1 MSDSNLDSKKSFAP
15 VNNKQNFP
23 KLEEEIQKFWH
34 ENNTFKKSV
43 ENRENAEEF
52 VFYDGPPFAT
62 GLPHYGHILTSIAK
76 DLIPRY
82 KTMKGYKVERRWGWD
97 CHGLPIENIVEKE
110 LNLSSHQEIA
120 EYGVDK
126 FCEDC
131 RSKVFTY
138 ADEWE
143 VIINRI
149 GRWVDFENQY
159 RTMDPSFMETVWW
172 IFKTLYDKGLI
183 YEGYKVLPYCT
194 RCHTPLSN
202 FETKVDDAYRPKQDK
217 TCTVKLKSAEND
229 NEFFLIWT
237 TTPWTLPSNLAIAV
251 GPEID
256 YVKIKDVSGEVYILA
271 ESRLSAYYKKPEEY
285 EILETV
291 KGKDLAGLK
300 YEPLLP
306 YFEQSTTAKGQTD
319 KERFK
324 VILADFVT
332 TEDGTGIVHMAPAFG
347 EDDFNAC
354 KKENIAF
361 FMPVDDN
368 GEFTD
373 EVPDLKGKHV
383 FEANDE
389 IIKKLKEK
397 GLVVVVNSY
406 EHSYPHCWRCD
417 TPLIYKAISAWFVNI
432 EPIKADMIASNQK
445 VNWVPSHVRD
455 GVFGKWLEGARDW
468 CISRNRYWG
477 SVLPVWK
484 CDKCDFVEVF
494 GNKKDLEEKVGV
506 EITDLHKH
514 FIDKHKYPCT
524 KCAGGIMSRIPEVLD
539 CWFESGAMPY
549 AQVHYPFENK
559 EWFEGHF
566 PSDFI
571 VEYLAQTRG
580 WFYTMIVLSSALF
593 KDTSFK
599 NCVAHGTILA
609 SDGRKMS
616 KRLMNYTDPV
626 DLVNKFGADSLR
638 LALMISPV
646 MRGDDIRFSDEGVE
660 NMMKKV
666 VLALW
671 NAYSFFVTYANI
683 DGWSSSDFVEKSD
696 NELDKWI
703 LSELSKLNISVS
715 EKLDKYDIADA
726 GEEFVAFLDS
736 LNNWYIR
743 RSRRRFWKSQNDGD
757 KMSAYSTLYRVLK
770 EFTMMIS
777 PFIPFTAE
785 AIYQNLTGE
794 ESVHLTDWPKVSEI
808 DEKTLNK
815 MRFIRSVVNL
825 ALSVRAKNKVKIRQP
840 LALAKIVKNKE
851 VSLSEADFEVIR
863 EEINVKKIEFVDDF
877 KEFADEQISV
887 NAKLLGPKYGSEV
900 QNIITASKTGDF
912 KMEDGAFVVGG
923 FKLFDD
929 EFSIVY
935 KGKDADNVDA
945 NLDAVLMLDLEIS
958 DELRKEGLL
967 RDVIRLVQDHRKTM
981 DYPVDAKISLYLDI
995 KDSDLKDAIEKHS
1008 DSLKLETLTLDL
1020 VLTDE
1025 GEFHLTSL
1033 DDFTVGI
1040 RSERK

>member
-1 MSDSNLDSKKSFAP
+1 MSDSKKSFAP
-15 VNNKQNFP
+15 VNNKQSFP
-23 KLEEEIQKFWH
+23 QLEEQVLKFWN
-34 ENNTFKKSV
+34 ENNIFKKSI
-43 ENRENAEEF
+43 ENREKADEF

-149 GRWVDFENQY
+149 GRWVDFKNQY

-217 TCTVKLKSAEND
+217 TCTVKLKIAEKD
-229 NEFFLIWT
+229 NEYFLIWT

-256 YVKIKDVSGEVYILA
+256 YVKIKDASGEVYILA

-285 EILETV
+285 EVLETV
-291 KGKDLAGLK
+291 KGADLAGMK
-300 YEPLLP
+300 YEALFD
-306 YFEQSTTAKGQTD
+306 YFENSTTAKGQND
-319 KERFK
+319 KDRFK

-397 GLVVVVNSY
+397 GQLIVVNSY

-432 EPIKADMIASNQK
+432 EPIKTDMIASNQK

-455 GVFGKWLEGARDW
+455 GIFGKWLEGARDW

-484 CDKCDFVEVF
+484 CDKCDNVEVF
-494 GNKKDLEEKVGV
+494 GSKKDLEEKVGT

-514 FIDKHKYPCT
+514 FIDKHKYTCS
-524 KCAGGIMSRIPEVLD
+524 KCAGGMMTRIPEVLD

-549 AQVHYPFENK
+549 AQIHYPFENK

-609 SDGRKMS
+609 ADGRKMS
-616 KRLMNYTDPV
+616 KRLMNFTDPLE
-626 DLVNKFGADSLR
+626 LVNKYGADSMR

-646 MRGDDIRFSDEGVE
+646 MRGDDIRFSDDFVE
-660 NMMKKV
+660 TMMKKV

-671 NAYSFFVTYANI
+671 NSYSFFVTYANI
-683 DGWSSSDFVEKSD
+683 DKWTASDSVEKSD
-696 NELDKWI
+696 NELDAWI
-703 LSELSKLNISVS
+703 LSELSKLNTSVS
-715 EKLDKYDIADA
+715 EKLDKYEIADA
-726 GEEFVAFLDS
+726 GEEFISFLDS

-757 KMSAYSTLYRVLK
+757 KMSAYSTLHRVLK
-770 EFTMMIS
+770 DFTLMIS

-785 AIYQNLTGE
+785 SIYQNLSGE
-794 ESVHLTDWPKVSEI
+794 ESVHLADWPKASEI
-808 DEKTLNK
+808 DEKVLSK

-840 LALAKIVKNKE
+840 LALAKIVKNRE
-851 VSLSEADFEVIR
+851 VVLSEADLDVIC

-877 KEFADEQISV
+877 KEFADEQINV
-887 NAKLLGPKYGSEV
+887 NAKLLGPKYGAEV
-900 QNIITASKTGDF
+900 QNIIKASKNGDF
-912 KMEDGAFVVGG
+912 KMEDGAFIVGG
-923 FKLFDD
+923 FKLFGD
-929 EFSIVY
+929 EMSIVY

-945 NLDAVLMLDLEIS
+945 NSDAVLMLDLEIS
-958 DELRKEGLL
+958 DELRQEGLL

-981 DYPVDAKISLYLDI
+981 DYPVDAKIALYLDI
-995 KDSDLKDAIEKHS
+995 KDPALKVALEKHS
-1008 DSLKLETLTLDL
+1008 DSLKIETLSLDL

-1025 GEFHLTSL
+1025 GEFHLINL

>member
-1 MSDSNLDSKKSFAP
+1 MTDLNQKSFKA

-23 KLEEEIQKFWH
+23 QLEEEIQKFWN
-34 ENNTFKKSV
+34 ENNIFKKSI
-43 ENRENAEEF
+43 ENRDKASEF

-110 LNLSSHQEIA
+110 LNLSSHQEISD
-120 EYGVDK
+120 YGVDK

-217 TCTVKLKSAEND
+217 TCTVKLKNAEKD
-229 NEFFLIWT
+229 NEYFLIWT

-251 GPEID
+251 GPEIE
-256 YVKIKDVSGEVYILA
+256 YVKVKDSSGELYILA
-271 ESRLSAYYKKPEEY
+271 ESRLSAYYKNAEDY
-285 EILETV
+285 ELLETV
-291 KGKDLAGLK
+291 KGSDLSGLK
-300 YEPLLP
+300 YEPLFP

-373 EVPDLKGKHV
+373 EVPELKGKHV

-389 IIKKLKEK
+389 ILKRLKEEGK
-397 GLVVVVNSY
+397 IIVVNSY

-455 GVFGKWLEGARDW
+455 GIFGKWLEGARDW

-514 FIDKHKYPCT
+514 FIDKHKYSCP
-524 KCAGGIMSRIPEVLD
+524 KCAGGVMSRIPEVLD

-559 EWFEGHF
+559 EWFDSHF

-609 SDGRKMS
+609 ADGRKMS
-616 KRLMNYTDPV
+616 KRLLNFTDPL
-626 DLVNKFGADSLR
+626 DLVNKYGADSMR

-646 MRGDDIRFSDEGVE
+646 MRGDDIRFSDDLVE
-660 NMMKKV
+660 TMMKKV

-671 NAYSFFVTYANI
+671 NSYSFFTTYANI
-683 DGWSSSDFVEKSD
+683 DGWSPSDAVEKSD

-703 LSELSKLNISVS
+703 ISELSRLNISVS

-726 GEEFVAFLDS
+726 GEEFISFLDS

-785 AIYQNLTGE
+785 EIYKNLTGE
-794 ESVHLTDWPKVSEI
+794 ESVHLATWPEVLEGDLDLKVI
-808 DEKTLNK
+808 NK
-815 MRFIRSVVNL
+815 MRFLRSVVNL
-825 ALSVRAKNKVKIRQP
+825 ALANRAKNKIKVRQP
-840 LALAKIVKNKE
+840 LNIAKIVKNQE
-851 VSLSEADFEVIR
+851 FDLNEADLDVIK
-863 EEINVKKIEFVDDF
+863 EEINVKKVEIVSDYH
-877 KEFADEQISV
+877 EFADENISV
-887 NAKLLGPKYGSEV
+887 NAKLLGPKYGAEV
-900 QNIITASKTGDF
+900 QNIIKAARNGDF
-912 KMEDGAFVVGG
+912 KVVEGGFEVGG
-923 FKLFDD
+923 FKLFGD
-929 EFSIVY
+929 EVSVVY
-935 KGKDADNVDA
+935 KGKDGADNVEA
-945 NLDAVLMLDLEIS
+945 NNDAVIMLDLEITE
-958 DELRKEGLL
+958 ELRKEGLL
-967 RDVIRLVQDHRKTM
+967 RDVIRLVQDHRKEM
-981 DYPVDAKISLYLDI
+981 DYPVDAKIALYLDI
-995 KDSDLKDAIEKHS
+995 KDEELKNALAEQVEF
-1008 DSLKLETLTLDL
+1008 LKNETLSFEVEFTS
-1020 VLTDE
+1020 E
-1025 GEFHLTSL
+1025 GEFHLLTL
-1033 DDFTVGI
+1033 DEFTVGI
-1040 RSERK
+1040 RSEKK

>member
-1 MSDSNLDSKKSFAP
+1 MKAFKP

-23 KLEEEIQKFWH
+23 ELEEEIQKFWH
-34 ENNTFKKSV
+34 ENKVFEKSV
-43 ENRENAEEF
+43 SSREKNDEF

-82 KTMKGYKVERRWGWD
+82 KTMKGFKVERRWGWD

-110 LNLSSHQEIA
+110 LNLTSHQDIA
-120 EYGVDK
+120 EYGIDK
-126 FCEDC
+126 FCENC

-149 GRWVDFENQY
+149 GRWVDFGNQY

-194 RCHTPLSN
+194 HCHTPLSN
-202 FETKVDDAYRPKQDK
+202 FETRQDDAYRPKQDK
-217 TCTVKLKSAEND
+217 TVTVKLKIEGKD
-229 NEFFLIWT
+229 NEYFLIWT

-256 YVKIKDVSGEVYILA
+256 YVKVKDVSGELYILA
-271 ESRLSAYYKKPEEY
+271 ESRLSVYYKKPEEY
-285 EILETV
+285 EVLERM
-291 KGKDLAGLK
+291 KGRDLAGLK
-300 YEPLLP
+300 YEPLFS
-306 YFEQSTTAKGQTD
+306 YFKDSNASKGQND
-319 KERFK
+319 KDAFK

-361 FMPVDDN
+361 FMPVDDDGN
-368 GEFTD
+368 FTD

-383 FEANDE
+383 FDSNDE
-389 IIKKLKEK
+389 IIKRLKDEKKLV
-397 GLVVVVNSY
+397 LLNTY
-406 EHSYPHCWRCD
+406 EHQYPHCWRCD
-417 TPLIYKAISAWFVNI
+417 TPLIYKAISAWFVSI

-445 VNWVPSHVRD
+445 VNWVPDHVKN
-455 GVFGKWLEGARDW
+455 GIFGKWLEGARDW

-484 CDKCDFVEVF
+484 CDKCDHIEVL
-494 GNKKDLEEKVGV
+494 GSKKELEEKTNIPV
-506 EITDLHKH
+506 TDLHKH
-514 FIDKHKYPCT
+514 FIDKHTYACP
-524 KCAGGIMSRIPEVLD
+524 KCAGGMMKRIPEVLD

-559 EWFEGHF
+559 EWFDGHF

-609 SDGRKMS
+609 ADGRKMS
-616 KRLMNYTDPV
+616 KRLQNYTDPMV
-626 DLVNKFGADSLR
+626 LVNKFGADSMR
-638 LALMISPV
+638 LALMLSPV
-646 MRGDDIRFSDEGVE
+646 MRGDDIRFSDDGVE
-660 NMMKKV
+660 SMMKKV

-683 DGWSSSDFVEKSD
+683 DEWSSKDFVEKSD

-703 LSELSKLNISVS
+703 VSELSQLNLSVS
-715 EKLDKYDIADA
+715 EKLNKYDIVSA
-726 GEEFVAFLDS
+726 GEEFVSFLDS

-757 KMSAYSTLYRVLK
+757 KMSAYSTLFLVLK
-770 EFTMMIS
+770 ELSMMIS

-785 AIYQNLTGE
+785 AIYKNLTGE
-794 ESVHLTDWPKVSEI
+794 ESVHLADWPKVSKV
-808 DEKTLNK
+808 DEEALSK

-825 ALSVRAKNKVKIRQP
+825 ALSVRAKNKMKIRQP
-840 LALAKIVKNKE
+840 LALAKIVKNRDI
-851 VSLSEADFEVIR
+851 SLTEADLDVIR
-863 EEINVKKIEFVDDF
+863 EEVNVKKIEFVEDF
-877 KEFADEQISV
+877 HEFADEQVSV
-887 NAKLLGPKYGSEV
+887 NAKLLGPKYGGEV
-900 QNIITASKTGDF
+900 QNIIKASKNGEF
-912 KMEDGAFVVGG
+912 KVVEGGIEVGG
-923 FKLFDD
+923 FKLFGD
-929 EFSIVY
+929 EVSVVY
-935 KGKDADNVDA
+935 KGKNADNVDA
-945 NLDAVLMLDLEIS
+945 NSDIVMMLDLEITE
-958 DELRKEGLL
+958 DLRKEGLL

-981 DYPVDAKISLYLDI
+981 DYPVDAKIALYLDI
-995 KDSDLKDAIEKHS
+995 KDPVLKEAIFAQSEI
-1008 DSLKLETLTLDL
+1008 LKAETLASSLE
-1020 VLTDE
+1020 LTDS
-1025 GEFHLTSL
+1025 GEFHLL
-1033 DDFTVGI
+1033 DLDEFTVGI
-1040 RSERK
+1040 RSEKK

>member
-34 ENNTFKKSV
+34 ENNTFKKSI
-43 ENRENAEEF
+43 ENRENADEF

-935 KGKDADNVDA
+935 KGKDVDNVDA

-981 DYPVDAKISLYLDI
+981 DYPVDAKIALYLDI

-1033 DDFTVGI
+1033 DEFTVGI
-1040 RSERK
+1040 RSERR